1 MPDTSLQWHSNIYLM
16 LSHASEP
23 SVLMLPTAHGW
34 SLLHLQY
41 AGRMRLANVEPLQQ
55 IVARSLGLF
64 ATVLRCVSAHTA
76 HQQLEAIFVLE
87 NHSPG
92 WLPPAG
98 WRWVTRETLAALPLA
113 MPAHRAVL
121 ETYLAEA
128 ETDAISG
135 LRAPWARRGW
145 FARTQAW
152 IEAQLERLDCVLVPP
167 LVQVRNWGISC
178 VLRVRTFTGSL
189 YLKAASTRP
198 LFAREA
204 VVVQG
209 LAARYPAHMPLPVAA
224 DQHQNWLLLADVGP
238 DLRSTPDSQV
248 WAEALYTF
256 GRLQRATA
264 TQVDDLLGFGCR
276 DRRLET
282 MLAYL
287 EALVQDAEV
296 AAQLQADEQAR
307 LCHLI
312 PRLTAMGHALADYRV
327 PYTLVHGDLHPG
339 NIAHHQGTYRFFDWT
354 DACIAHPFFD
364 VLPILHSAQSLPD
377 AASACS
383 HMLESYLE
391 LWTAYESLE
400 RLRQVWALAQPL
412 GALHQAISY
421 AYIVAGLE
429 ATAKHEV
436 AWGISYWLRKVLQ
449 FLEPE
454 SPTVEL

>member
-1 MPDTSLQWHSNIYLM
+1 MPDTPLQWHSNIYLM
-16 LSHASEP
+16 LSHVSEP
-23 SVLMLPTAHGW
+23 SVLMLPTEQGW

-55 IVARSLGLF
+55 IVAQSLGLS
-64 ATVLRCVSAHTA
+64 ATVLRCVATHTA
-76 HQQLEAIFVLE
+76 HQQLEAIFLLE
-87 NHSPG
+87 NHCPRWS
-92 WLPPAG
+92 PPAG
-98 WRWVTRETLAALPLA
+98 WRWVTQEALATLPLA
-113 MPAHRAVL
+113 VPAHRAVL
-121 ETYLAEA
+121 ETCLAEA
-128 ETDAISG
+128 ETAAIPA

-145 FARTQAW
+145 FVQAQAW
-152 IEAQLERLDCVLVPP
+152 IEAQLERLDYVWVPP
-167 LVQVRNWGISC
+167 LTQIRNWGISC
-178 VLRVRTFTGSL
+178 VLRTRTFTGDL
-189 YLKAASTRP
+189 YLKVASTRP

-204 VVVQG
+204 VVVQA
-209 LAARYPAHMPLPVAA
+209 LAARYPAHMPLPVAV
-224 DQHQNWLLLADVGP
+224 DPHQNWLLLADVGP

-264 TQVDDLLGFGCR
+264 TQVDDLLSLGCR

-282 MLAYL
+282 MMAHL
-287 EALVQDAEV
+287 ETLVQDAAV
-296 AAQLQADEQAR
+296 AVQLKADEQAR
-307 LCHLI
+307 LRHLM
-312 PRLTAMGHALADYRV
+312 PRLTAMGHSLADYRV

-339 NIAHHQGTYRFFDWT
+339 NIARHQGTYRFFDWT

-364 VLPILHSAQSLPD
+364 VLPMLHNAQVLPD

-421 AYIVAGLE
+421 AHIVAGLE
-429 ATAKHEV
+429 ATAKHEQT
-436 AWGISYWLRKVLQ
+436 WGISYWLRKVLQ

-454 SPTVEL
+454 SPAAGL

>member
-1 MPDTSLQWHSNIYLM
+1 MPDTPLQWHSNIYLM
-16 LSHASEP
+16 LSHVCEP
-23 SVLMLPTAHGW
+23 SILMLPTEHGW

-55 IVARSLGLF
+55 IVAQSLGLS
-64 ATVLRCVSAHTA
+64 ATVLRCVSTHMA
-76 HQQLEAIFVLE
+76 HQQLEAIFLLE
-87 NHSPG
+87 NHCPA

-98 WRWVTRETLAALPLA
+98 WRWVTREALTALPLA
-113 MPAHRAVL
+113 VPAHRAVL
-121 ETYLAEA
+121 ETCLAEA
-128 ETDAISG
+128 ETEAIPA

-145 FARTQAW
+145 FAQAQAW
-152 IEAQLERLDCVLVPP
+152 IATHLERLDYVFVPP
-167 LVQVRNWGISC
+167 LTQVRNWGISC
-178 VLRVRTFTGSL
+178 VLRVRTFTGGL

-204 VVVQG
+204 VVVQE
-209 LAARYPAHMPLPVAA
+209 LATRYPAHMPLPVAM

-256 GRLQRATA
+256 GRLQRAA
-264 TQVDDLLGFGCR
+264 VTQVDDLLGLGCR

-282 MLAYL
+282 MLAHL
-287 EALVQDAEV
+287 ETLVQDAEV
-296 AAQLQADEQAR
+296 AVQLQADEQVR
-307 LCHLI
+307 LRHLM
-312 PRLTAMGHALADYRV
+312 PRLTAMCRALADYRV

-339 NIAHHQGTYRFFDWT
+339 NIARHQGTYRFFDWT

-364 VLPILHSAQSLPD
+364 VLPMLLEAQALPD
-377 AASACS
+377 AASACA

-421 AYIVAGLE
+421 AHIVAGLE

-436 AWGISYWLRKVLQ
+436 AWGIPYWLRKVLQ

-454 SPTVEL
+454 SPATGL